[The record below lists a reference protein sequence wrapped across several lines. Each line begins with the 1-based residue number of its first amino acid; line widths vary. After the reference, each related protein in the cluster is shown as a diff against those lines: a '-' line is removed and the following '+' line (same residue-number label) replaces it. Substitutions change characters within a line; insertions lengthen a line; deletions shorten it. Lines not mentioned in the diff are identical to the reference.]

1 MPRDFLEFP
10 REASPAVSLYPNSN
24 LCKCAKGFL
33 LCFHSVGAPQGG
45 TPHSKLG
52 PPLLCSVAAKRPFS
66 KGHLQLSSPTI
77 MGSLFILSTICF
89 VVQKLFKFN

>member
-10 REASPAVSLYPNSN
+10 REASPVVSLYPNSN

-33 LCFHSVGAPQGG
+33 LCFHSVGATQGG

-66 KGHLQLSSPTI
+66 KGLQ
-77 MGSLFILSTICF
+77 
-89 VVQKLFKFN
+89 VQLGWMDFLWDRPAVWLGKS